1 MFSSQEITR
10 RSIPTTNTCKDSIN
24 HQGKPAL
31 GEDGRFIKIPET
43 IKNGPSHIVAEIN
56 QIQDL
61 IKPMSKASEKLANNQ
76 IDKMKLLARENMN
89 NTLTAEISR
98 LETLMKV
105 NKSIRKDE
113 IISLKKELS
122 ELKDCIDK
130 SRTRIDSIRLIWKG
144 EMTKLNQ
151 LANS

>member
-1 MFSSQEITR
+1 
-10 RSIPTTNTCKDSIN
+10 
-24 HQGKPAL
+24 
-31 GEDGRFIKIPET
+31 
-43 IKNGPSHIVAEIN
+43 
-56 QIQDL
+56 
-61 IKPMSKASEKLANNQ
+61 MSKASEKLANNQ

-122 ELKDCIDK
+122 ELKDCIEK

-144 EMTKLNQ
+144 EMTQLNQ